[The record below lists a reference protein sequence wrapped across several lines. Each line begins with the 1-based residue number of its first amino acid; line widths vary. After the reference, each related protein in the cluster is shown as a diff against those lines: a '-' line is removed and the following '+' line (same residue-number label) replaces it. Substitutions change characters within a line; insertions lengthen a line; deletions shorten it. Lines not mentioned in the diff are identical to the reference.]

1 MKNIYVLTKR
11 HMAIFFAD
19 KGNILF
25 TCLSSIIV
33 IALYVLFMFDSQVD
47 SLAKVMVDASRNDIV
62 AFMASWLLA
71 GQITLIIFGATFN
84 ALTIFIDDMK
94 YNGSDIQVF
103 PMAKW
108 QVILTYCIQA
118 VIIALIF
125 AVVSISLGAG
135 FIWLKMSYLIPIVS
149 LLKALG
155 IVVLGSIFS
164 SMFAMFVVVQ
174 MKTVKSFGSVQTVL
188 NTIMGFLIGMYMP
201 IGVLP
206 EFVQK
211 ILPWNP
217 YMSLTVW
224 LRDILAGDQFEA
236 LFGQLPEA
244 AKTDLSLFYGMK
256 ISSFETIWS
265 TNSLALFLIGCTVAL
280 FGLLVFTFSK
290 RKYNR

>member
-25 TCLSSIIV
+25 TSLSSIIA
-33 IALYVLFMFDSQVD
+33 IGLYALFMFDSQVD
-47 SLAKVMVDASRNDIV
+47 SLAKVMVDASRDDIV

-108 QVILTYCIQA
+108 QIILTYCIQS

-135 FIWLKMSYLIPIVS
+135 FIWLKMSYLIPVVS
-149 LLKALG
+149 LFKALG
-155 IVVLGSIFS
+155 IILLGSVFS
-164 SMFAMFVVVQ
+164 SMFAMLIVVR
-174 MKTVKSFGSVQTVL
+174 MKTVKAFGSMQTVL
-188 NTIMGFLIGMYMP
+188 NTSMGFLIGIYTP
-201 IGVLP
+201 VGALP
-206 EFVQK
+206 EFIQT

-217 YMSLTVW
+217 YMTLTVW
-224 LRDILAGDQFEA
+224 LRDVLAGDQFEA
-236 LFGQLPEA
+236 LFGQLSEA
-244 AKTDLSLFYGMK
+244 VKTELSLFYGMK

-265 TNSLALFLIGCTVAL
+265 TNSLALFIIGCTVAL
-280 FGLLVFTFSK
+280 FGLLIFTFSK